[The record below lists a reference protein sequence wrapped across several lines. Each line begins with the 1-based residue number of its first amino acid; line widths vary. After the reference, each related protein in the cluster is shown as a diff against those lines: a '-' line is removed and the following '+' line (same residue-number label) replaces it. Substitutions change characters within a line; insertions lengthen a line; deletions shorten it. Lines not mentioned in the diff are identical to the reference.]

1 MNCLSW
7 LAMLPKR
14 VGEPKITASA
24 QRMSSAVASATYCAS
39 AAWLAQPALAAIASV
54 TSVASA
60 GMQDWSL
67 VSPPGA
73 LADAALLA
81 DLVTARSPG
90 YRLRRVAP
98 PSLAGGL

>member
-1 MNCLSW
+1 VEDVFRSRQEPVSYIEKYAAA
-7 LAMLPKR
+7 AM
-14 VGEPKITASA
+14 
-24 QRMSSAVASATYCAS
+24 AV
-39 AAWLAQPALAAIASV
+39 V

-60 GMQDWSL
+60 GMQAWSL
-67 VSPPGA
+67 VSAPGA